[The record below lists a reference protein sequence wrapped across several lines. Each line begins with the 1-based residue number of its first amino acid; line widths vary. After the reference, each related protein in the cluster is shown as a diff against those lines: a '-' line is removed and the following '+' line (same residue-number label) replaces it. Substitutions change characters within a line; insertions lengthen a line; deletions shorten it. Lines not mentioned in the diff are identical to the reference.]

1 MEHTPGMQNFF
12 KVVGWASFALATLV
26 KLMLAAIVV
35 EVVADV
41 VLRNLNYRPIAWGV
55 SATEYGLLYAAFL
68 PMPWLVRIKG
78 HVFVEFLRRALPAG
92 GRVVLEKLVYALCI
106 GLCLYLTYF
115 AFASALEALNTG
127 AYETKTFDMPKW
139 LIFLPIAIGFFLSAL
154 EWLRYLVGH
163 DSLYNV
169 DPLEREGL

>member
-1 MEHTPGMQNFF
+1 MDTFF
-12 KVVGWASFALATLV
+12 KIVGWASLALASLV
-26 KLMLAAIVV
+26 KLILAAIVI

-41 VLRNLNYRPIAWGV
+41 VLRNLNYRPIGWGV

-78 HVFVEFLRRALPAG
+78 HVFVEFLRRALPET
-92 GRVVLEKLVYALCI
+92 GRVLLEKLVYAVCV
-106 GLCLYLTYF
+106 GLSLYLTWY
-115 AFASALEALNTG
+115 AFSAFLDALRTG

-154 EWLRYLVGH
+154 EWVRYLVGS